1 MSCLKVTSVIVTIVV
16 VQTLL
21 FYHFLKIYRQSE
33 VEPSAGHHAAS
44 ILPPPPV
51 MSLAPA
57 AAPPRSH
64 RRYELTRW
72 DLPVTT
78 NLSSVSSAQLS
89 VVTVVSVAG
98 RAAAASP
105 TAMVATTVTTTVATT
120 VAITVGDSVLLRVE
134 MRDGAGRR
142 KRHGGDFLAAR
153 VYNGALGAASS
164 AVVTDNGDGSYAVE
178 FAVAWPGE
186 SLLEVKMVNPSEA
199 VGLLERVRESLPDK
213 VSFWGLYE
221 SGGVKATAACHVLLN
236 ASGEVCDYTDPEL
249 GEPWLCE
256 KPPGLPCHSLRG
268 HWSYNKYP
276 QIFTDDEKR
285 ILSREYLHANLPV
298 SQVVQAVTAAVV
310 AAVNGSREK
319 AQGVACVPGMGNP
332 SPSGYYF
339 NNVWRSALC
348 DNRPFDSPTEVRK
361 CLRHKEVIFLGDS
374 TIRQWWEY
382 LNSFVKE
389 LKVVDLGK
397 NGRQDPRMAL
407 DGSNSIL
414 MTWHCHTYPLIT
426 SFFTHKEEMIN
437 AAKRIDATVGGANTV
452 IGICLGAHFTA
463 FPLDVF
469 RRRIGNIAAAV
480 GRLLAR
486 SPRTKVVVK
495 LANTCTPGSLEIFN
509 NWNTFRMNRI
519 TVEAFAGLRVAFVDA
534 WDMTLSAGSQNI
546 HPNRSIVKNQVDLF
560 LSYVC

>member
-44 ILPPPPV
+44 IVPP
-51 MSLAPA
+51 APA
-57 AAPPRSH
+57 PATSPGPAPAGAVKTSH

-78 NLSSVSSAQLS
+78 NLSAVSSAQLS

-98 RAAAASP
+98 RA
-105 TAMVATTVTTTVATT
+105 TATTTTTTTTAVATA
-120 VAITVGDSVLLRVE
+120 VGDSVLLRVE
-134 MRDGAGRR
+134 MRDGAGRP

-153 VYNGALGAASS
+153 VHNVALGAAASG
-164 AVVTDNGDGSYAVE
+164 VVTDNGDGSYAVE
-178 FAVAWPGE
+178 LVAAWPGE
-186 SLLEVKMVNPSEA
+186 GLLEVTMVNPSEA

-213 VSFWGLYE
+213 VSFWGLFE
-221 SGGVKATAACHVLLN
+221 SGRVKAKAACHVLLN

-276 QIFTDDEKR
+276 RIFADDEKR

-298 SQVVQAVTAAVV
+298 SQRVQAVTAAVV
-310 AAVNGSREK
+310 AVAVNGSREK

-332 SPSGYYF
+332 TPSGHYF
-339 NNVWRSALC
+339 NHVWRSVVC
-348 DNRPFDSPTEVRK
+348 DNRPFDSPAEVRK

-397 NGRQDPRMAL
+397 HGRQDPRMAL
-407 DGSNSIL
+407 DGDNSIL

-426 SFFTHKEEMIN
+426 SFFTHKEEMIYT
-437 AAKRIDATVGGANTV
+437 AKRIDATVGGANTV

-480 GRLLAR
+480 DRLLAR

-534 WDMTLSAGSQNI
+534 WDMTLSAGSKNI
-546 HPNRSIVKNQVDLF
+546 HPDRSIVKNQVDLF